1 MKGVMMKRLCLIFL
15 SIVVAP
21 LFALEANEIIDKTIE
36 RYQNMNSFYAEFE
49 QTYCDEEAGICQRYE
64 GRTYFMK
71 PNFFRMEI
79 DEPEQVY
86 VGDSVSLWIYMPSEK
101 RVIKQSLEQIPF
113 QISPDALF
121 EDYRSDYN
129 AEILSTKNDYYEIS
143 LEPKDE
149 TDIYRKMT
157 VKIQHNTFE
166 IIGISVVDEAG
177 TENKFEF
184 SGVELNKKI
193 SREIFEFSPPEGVQ
207 IDEF

>member
-1 MKGVMMKRLCLIFL
+1 MKRLCLIFL
-15 SIVVAP
+15 LIIAPP
-21 LFALEANEIIDKTIE
+21 LFALEAKEVLDRTIE
-36 RYQNMNSFYAEFE
+36 RYKNMTSFYAEFE

-79 DEPEQVY
+79 DEPEQTY

-101 RVIKQSLEQIPF
+101 RVIRQSLEQIPF

-121 EDYRSDYN
+121 EDYETNYN
-129 AEILSTKNDYYEIS
+129 AEIVSTEDDYYEIS

-149 TDIYRKMT
+149 TDVYRKMT
-157 VKIQHNTFE
+157 VKIQNNTFE
-166 IIGISVVDEAG
+166 IIGITVVDDAG

-184 SGVELNKKI
+184 SDVELNKKI
-193 SREIFEFSPPEGVQ
+193 SRDIFEFSPPEGVQ
-207 IDEF
+207 VDEF